1 MSQWWRTGRRFGRLF
16 AFAYWGLLLKSS
28 FCRYVVLK
36 SFHNFVDG
44 KTFLYLLYYII
55 FQIKMSMTKQRISAI
70 FIVAALISMP
80 TMTVQ
85 TVAAAKRLTILTSA
99 KADSAYLSDCSDSSP
114 KGNFAGGIDIR
125 LFPKLT
131 KQTFYGFGTSMS
143 DGNACAA
150 MQLSKSQR
158 REAVRRLFSRNDGNG
173 YTFCR
178 VPMGSNDFSTCDYT
192 CIEEGDTTFKTFNIK
207 QDKKYIIPMLRLA
220 QEFSPS
226 LRLMISPW
234 SPPAFM
240 KENGKR
246 INAGRL
252 LPKYRDLWAEHY
264 ARFIKA
270 YAEEGFTTGLLTIQN
285 EAFAWQTWES
295 CFYSGEDEGKFA
307 AGFLRRHLDNNGLQ
321 NVRILFL
328 DHNRNRLLERSAA
341 TFAQAGAREAID
353 GVGHHWYEGDHFEQ
367 LDAFHQLYPE
377 KLMVESEFC
386 TGPNKGRT
394 SMPYGVWNDLELYGH
409 EIIGCLNHFT
419 NAIFD
424 FNAFLNTKGG
434 PFHNRETGGI
444 PSIVVNEKENTFTPQ
459 PHYYAMAH
467 FSRYILPGAKIIV
480 ASCSVNDA
488 GIETAAAINTDG
500 SVVCVI
506 LNTTDRN
513 RKSAL
518 FVDQKKQTKD
528 IMLPAHS
535 LTTVIVE

>member
-1 MSQWWRTGRRFGRLF
+1 M
-16 AFAYWGLLLKSS
+16 K
-28 FCRYVVLK
+28 
-36 SFHNFVDG
+36 
-44 KTFLYLLYYII
+44 
-55 FQIKMSMTKQRISAI
+55 RISIKIMSLLAVVTLCRPVAI
-70 FIVAALISMP
+70 AQRQPRII
-80 TMTVQ
+80 
-85 TVAAAKRLTILTSA
+85 TSA
-99 KADSAYLSDCSDSSP
+99 KADSTYLRDGTAYASRA
-114 KGNFAGGIDIR
+114 GFAGGIDIR

-131 KQTFYGFGTSMS
+131 KQTFYGFGTAMS
-143 DGNACAA
+143 DGNAYAA
-150 MQLSKSQR
+150 MQLSKEQR
-158 REAVRRLFSRNDGNG
+158 CEAVKRLFSREGGNG

-178 VPMGSNDFSTCDYT
+178 VPIGSNDFSTTDYT
-192 CIEEGDTTFKTFNIK
+192 CIAEGDTTLKTFNIR

-220 QEFSPS
+220 QECSPS
-226 LRLMISPW
+226 LRLMVSPW

-264 ARFIKA
+264 VRFIKA
-270 YAEEGFTTGLLTIQN
+270 YEKEGFKTELLTIQN

-295 CFYSGEDEGKFA
+295 CFFSGEEEGEFA
-307 AGFLRRHLDNNGLQ
+307 AGFLRRHLDTGGLQ
-321 NVRILFL
+321 NVKILFL

-341 TFAQAGAREAID
+341 TFAQKGAREAIA

-367 LDAFHQLYPE
+367 LDAFHNLYPE
-377 KLMVESEFC
+377 QMIVESEFC

-394 SMPYGVWNDLELYGH
+394 SMPYGVWNDVELYGH

-424 FNAFLNTKGG
+424 FNAFLNTKAG
-434 PFHNRETGGI
+434 PFHNRDIGGI
-444 PSIVVNEKENTFTPQ
+444 PSIVVDGKENTFTPQ

-480 ASCSVNDA
+480 ASCSADDA
-488 GIETAAAINTDG
+488 GIETTAAVNPDG

-506 LNTTDRN
+506 LNKTDRN
-513 RKSAL
+513 RKTAL
-518 FVDQKKQTKD
+518 FVSQKKLSQE

-535 LTTVIVE
+535 LTTVVL